1 MFRTFVKVRH
11 ASVLADPY
19 PLCYDSSTNTNPRLS
34 IRCWSGGCCFISL
47 CSAICGVSAISR
59 KSAMS
64 RPLVFCSSVALS
76 SKILLTRTC
85 LHIDCS
91 NGSLLF
97 HLSVAPRSGTK
108 TTSRPLRT
116 STASL
121 LKHPFMPPVANHTK
135 SDMKCVAM
143 MAVFSLSTMAI
154 VLVVVLSVNRC
165 SPKKHCRSVKSGSFS
180 SECTQVTRLCGSLM
194 RCPVLSSY
202 FIILPVRTF
211 PLISICQKIVEPP
224 HFFEVPTLYKAN
236 SRSVSSLPKTVE
248 MYRYKG
254 LTE

>member
-108 TTSRPLRT
+108 TTSTATFTCT
-116 STASL
+116 SPALYIYLYHICTNHLYCCSCSYCSYHLYLMSYCIYHIYLYLYNHLHILCTL
-121 LKHPFMPPVANHTK
+121 LLCT
-135 SDMKCVAM
+135 
-143 MAVFSLSTMAI
+143 
-154 VLVVVLSVNRC
+154 
-165 SPKKHCRSVKSGSFS
+165 SG
-180 SECTQVTRLCGSLM
+180 
-194 RCPVLSSY
+194 
-202 FIILPVRTF
+202 
-211 PLISICQKIVEPP
+211 
-224 HFFEVPTLYKAN
+224 
-236 SRSVSSLPKTVE
+236 
-248 MYRYKG
+248 
-254 LTE
+254 

>member
-1 MFRTFVKVRH
+1 MFRTFVKVRRK
-11 ASVLADPY
+11 SVLANPY

-34 IRCWSGGCCFISL
+34 IRCWSGGCCFIAD
-47 CSAICGVSAISR
+47 AICGVSAISR

-154 VLVVVLSVNRC
+154 VLVVVYLSTDVRQ
-165 SPKKHCRSVKSGSFS
+165 RS
-180 SECTQVTRLCGSLM
+180 TA
-194 RCPVLSSY
+194 
-202 FIILPVRTF
+202 
-211 PLISICQKIVEPP
+211 
-224 HFFEVPTLYKAN
+224 EV
-236 SRSVSSLPKTVE
+236 
-248 MYRYKG
+248 
-254 LTE
+254 

>member
-47 CSAICGVSAISR
+47 CSAICGVSVINR

-76 SKILLTRTC
+76 SKM
-85 LHIDCS
+85 
-91 NGSLLF
+91 
-97 HLSVAPRSGTK
+97 
-108 TTSRPLRT
+108 
-116 STASL
+116 TASL
-121 LKHPFMPPVANHTK
+121 LKHPFMPPAANHTK

-154 VLVVVLSVNRC
+154 VLFLVVSAKRPLKCNAPHCQEIQSVLPRQYILQSNACVHIEGKNIGCPSCISVDGIYTH
-165 SPKKHCRSVKSGSFS
+165 S
-180 SECTQVTRLCGSLM
+180 
-194 RCPVLSSY
+194 
-202 FIILPVRTF
+202 
-211 PLISICQKIVEPP
+211 
-224 HFFEVPTLYKAN
+224 
-236 SRSVSSLPKTVE
+236 
-248 MYRYKG
+248 
-254 LTE
+254 

>member
-1 MFRTFVKVRH
+1 MFRTFLKVRH
-11 ASVLADPY
+11 SRWACSLNLNPS
-19 PLCYDSSTNTNPRLS
+19 CYDSSTNTNPRLS
-34 IRCWSGGCCFISL
+34 IRCWSGGCFFISL
-47 CSAICGVSAISR
+47 CSAICGVSVISR

-85 LHIDCS
+85 LHIGCS

-135 SDMKCVAM
+135 SDMKCGGKTYFAQKP
-143 MAVFSLSTMAI
+143 FI
-154 VLVVVLSVNRC
+154 
-165 SPKKHCRSVKSGSFS
+165 
-180 SECTQVTRLCGSLM
+180 SE
-194 RCPVLSSY
+194 
-202 FIILPVRTF
+202 
-211 PLISICQKIVEPP
+211 
-224 HFFEVPTLYKAN
+224 
-236 SRSVSSLPKTVE
+236 
-248 MYRYKG
+248 
-254 LTE
+254 

>member
-19 PLCYDSSTNTNPRLS
+19 PLCYGSSTNTNPRLS

-47 CSAICGVSAISR
+47 CSAICGVSVINR

-76 SKILLTRTC
+76 SKMLLTRTC

-116 STASL
+116 SIASL

-135 SDMKCVAM
+135 SDMKWVGK
-143 MAVFSLSTMAI
+143 T
-154 VLVVVLSVNRC
+154 
-165 SPKKHCRSVKSGSFS
+165 
-180 SECTQVTRLCGSLM
+180 
-194 RCPVLSSY
+194 Y
-202 FIILPVRTF
+202 F
-211 PLISICQKIVEPP
+211 
-224 HFFEVPTLYKAN
+224 A
-236 SRSVSSLPKTVE
+236 PKTFINE
-248 MYRYKG
+248 
-254 LTE
+254 

>member
-1 MFRTFVKVRH
+1 MFRTFVKVRQ

-47 CSAICGVSAISR
+47 CSAICGVSTISR

-135 SDMKCVAM
+135 SDMKCGGKTYFAQKT
-143 MAVFSLSTMAI
+143 FI
-154 VLVVVLSVNRC
+154 
-165 SPKKHCRSVKSGSFS
+165 
-180 SECTQVTRLCGSLM
+180 SE
-194 RCPVLSSY
+194 
-202 FIILPVRTF
+202 
-211 PLISICQKIVEPP
+211 
-224 HFFEVPTLYKAN
+224 
-236 SRSVSSLPKTVE
+236 
-248 MYRYKG
+248 
-254 LTE
+254 

>member
-19 PLCYDSSTNTNPRLS
+19 PLCYDPSTNTNPRLS

-47 CSAICGVSAISR
+47 CSAFCGVSAISR

-76 SKILLTRTC
+76 SKMLLTRTC

-121 LKHPFMPPVANHTK
+121 LKHPFMPPAANHTK

-154 VLVVVLSVNRC
+154 VLFLVVSAKR
-165 SPKKHCRSVKSGSFS
+165 
-180 SECTQVTRLCGSLM
+180 
-194 RCPVLSSY
+194 
-202 FIILPVRTF
+202 
-211 PLISICQKIVEPP
+211 
-224 HFFEVPTLYKAN
+224 
-236 SRSVSSLPKTVE
+236 
-248 MYRYKG
+248 
-254 LTE
+254 

>member
-11 ASVLADPY
+11 SRWACSLNLN
-19 PLCYDSSTNTNPRLS
+19 PLCYGSSTNTNPRLS

-47 CSAICGVSAISR
+47 CSAICGVSVIRR

-85 LHIDCS
+85 LHIDRS

-97 HLSVAPRSGTK
+97 HLSVAPRSETK

-135 SDMKCVAM
+135 SDMKCGGKTYFAQKP
-143 MAVFSLSTMAI
+143 FI
-154 VLVVVLSVNRC
+154 
-165 SPKKHCRSVKSGSFS
+165 
-180 SECTQVTRLCGSLM
+180 SE
-194 RCPVLSSY
+194 
-202 FIILPVRTF
+202 
-211 PLISICQKIVEPP
+211 
-224 HFFEVPTLYKAN
+224 
-236 SRSVSSLPKTVE
+236 
-248 MYRYKG
+248 
-254 LTE
+254 